1 METKQETEAV
11 PFKESQYIL
20 SFSCGTAG
28 TAPLAKIVGVIH
40 P

>member
-1 METKQETEAV
+1 MGKEQETEAV
-11 PFKESQYIL
+11 PFKESWYVRI
-20 SFSCGTAG
+20 FSCDIAG